1 MTAEQK
7 FEGDI
12 SRITGP
18 TMAAAV
24 VEFLKRSKGEWL
36 IVNGKIHQVVEAEQN
51 ALIETTVGWSI
62 WTEEE

>member
-36 IVNGKIHQVVEAEQN
+36 IVNGKIHQVVETNWLDAE
-51 ALIETTVGWSI
+51 EDEVSFTVYAK
-62 WTEEE
+62 E